1 MAQHNWNPAL
11 YDQKHA
17 FVFEYGQELLALL
30 NPQRGERILDL
41 GCGTGHL
48 TAQLAASGATVTG
61 LDSSPSMIAAAQ
73 QHYAHIKFILADA
86 ADFSLPEQFDAVF
99 SNATLHWVTRAEAAV
114 ICIARALKPGGRFVA
129 EFGGKGNTDRIINAV
144 VASVRE
150 LTQTEVEHGWYY
162 PALGEYAALLEK
174 HGLAVREARLFDRP
188 TALDGADGLR
198 NWLTMF
204 GGKMLQNLSDET
216 RQEVFRLAEDK
227 LRPTQFV
234 NNEWFAD
241 YRRLRVVADKT
252 AD

>member
-1 MAQHNWNPAL
+1 MAQNNWNPAL

-30 NPQRGERILDL
+30 NPQSGEQILDL

-48 TAQLAASGATVTG
+48 TAQIAASGATVTG
-61 LDSSPSMIAAAQ
+61 LDSSPAMIATAQ
-73 QHYAHIKFILADA
+73 QNYPHLKFIFADA
-86 ADFSLPEQFDAVF
+86 ADFSLSEQFAAVF
-99 SNATLHWVTRAEAAV
+99 SNAVLHWVTRAEDAV

-129 EFGGKGNTDRIINAV
+129 EFGGKGNTDRVISAV
-144 VASVRE
+144 AAAVRE
-150 LTQTEVEHGWYY
+150 LTQTEVKHSWYY
-162 PALGEYAALLEK
+162 PSLGEYAALLEK

-204 GGKMLQNLSDET
+204 GAEMLRNLNDET
-216 RQEVFRLAEDK
+216 KQEVFRLAEDK

-234 NNEWFAD
+234 NNEWFVD

>member
-30 NPQRGERILDL
+30 NPQSGEQILDL

-73 QHYAHIKFILADA
+73 QNYPHLKFIFADA
-86 ADFSLPEQFDAVF
+86 ADFSLSEKFDAVF

-114 ICIARALKPGGRFVA
+114 VSIAGALKPGGRFVA
-129 EFGGKGNTDRIINAV
+129 EFGGKGNAERVINAV
-144 VASVRE
+144 AAAVGE
-150 LTQTEVEHGWYY
+150 LTQAEVKHGWYY
-162 PALGEYAALLEK
+162 PSLGAYAALLEK

-188 TALDGADGLR
+188 TALVGADGLR

-204 GGKMLQNLSDET
+204 AEKMVQNLSDET
-216 RQEVFRLAEDK
+216 RQEVFRLTEDK
-227 LRPTQFV
+227 LRSTQFV
-234 NNEWFAD
+234 NGEWFVD

-252 AD
+252 AG

>member
-30 NPQRGERILDL
+30 NPQSGEQILDL

-73 QHYAHIKFILADA
+73 ENYPHLKFILADA
-86 ADFSLPEQFDAVF
+86 ADFALSEQFDAVF

-114 ICIARALKPGGRFVA
+114 VSIAGALKPGGRFVA
-129 EFGGKGNTDRIINAV
+129 EFGGKGNAERVINAV
-144 VASVRE
+144 TAAVSE
-150 LTQTEVEHGWYY
+150 LTRSEVMHGWYY
-162 PALGEYAALLEK
+162 PSLGAYAALLEN

-188 TALDGADGLR
+188 TALEGADGLR

-204 GGKMLQNLSDET
+204 GAKMLQNLSDET
-216 RQEVFRLAEDK
+216 RQEVFSLAEDK
-227 LRPTQFV
+227 LRGTQFV
-234 NNEWFAD
+234 NGEWFVD

-252 AD
+252 AG

>member
-17 FVFEYGQELLALL
+17 FVYEYGQELLTLL
-30 NPQRGERILDL
+30 NPQSGEEILDL

-48 TAQLAASGATVTG
+48 TAQLAASGANITG
-61 LDSSPSMIAAAQ
+61 LDSSPAMIAAAQ
-73 QHYAHIKFILADA
+73 ENYPPLKFILADA

-99 SNATLHWVTRAEAAV
+99 SNATLHWVMRAEAAV
-114 ICIARALKPGGRFVA
+114 VCIARALKPGGRFVA
-129 EFGGKGNTDRIINAV
+129 EFGGKGNTDRIIAAV
-144 VASVRE
+144 TSAVRE
-150 LTQTEVEHGWYY
+150 LTQTEVKHGWYY
-162 PALGEYAALLEK
+162 PSLGEYAALLEK

-204 GGKMLQNLSDET
+204 GAKMLQNLSDEI

-227 LRPTQFV
+227 LRDTQFI
-234 NNEWFAD
+234 NNEWFVD

-252 AD
+252 DG